1 VIERAIGIMMSR
13 SGGTEAEALDRLRS
27 LSQHQHEKLPVIAET
42 IVQEAVR
49 RARARHINP
58 LHQGPGLQPAQT
70 APRHDDVAAD
80 R

>member
-13 SGGTEAEALDRLRS
+13 SGGTEAEAMDRLRS

-49 RARARHINP
+49 RAGARHI
-58 LHQGPGLQPAQT
+58 T
-70 APRHDDVAAD
+70 ALY
-80 R
+80 